1 MISLCKYNGNA
12 SVRNRL
18 EKEDCGHGSK
28 TKSTVDGA
36 KAGGSTSLVA
46 AAALA
51 GRLASGDGG
60 VDELALAEVLAL
72 DELLVLERLVER
84 ASLGDVV
91 SGLEVEGTLDAVKL
105 GGLDTEGNY

>member
-1 MISLCKYNGNA
+1 MISLCKYDGNA

-18 EKEDCGHGSK
+18 EKEDSGHGSK
-28 TKSTVDGA
+28 TKSTVDSTE
-36 KAGGSTSLVA
+36 AGGGTSLIA
-46 AAALA
+46 TAALA

-72 DELLVLERLVER
+72 DELLVLKRLVER

-91 SGLEVEGTLDAVKL
+91 GGLEVESTLDAVKL
-105 GGLDTEGNY
+105 GGLDTENN

>member
-18 EKEDCGHGSK
+18 EKEDSGHSSK

-36 KAGGSTSLVA
+36 EAGGGTSLVAA

-60 VDELALAEVLAL
+60 VYELALAEVLAL
-72 DELLVLERLVER
+72 DELLVFERLVES
-84 ASLGDVV
+84 ASLSDVV

-105 GGLDTEGNY
+105 GSLDT